1 MRKPPEI
8 SRRTKSE
15 QADIPFMETTL
26 DNRSALDAIL
36 RGERT
41 ATPPPK
47 PGKPEDSGAASLIQ
61 KHLEW
66 GEDCITRPGGSCI
79 MTEQDAERLVKNP
92 PLAVVKIKGVRTGT
106 SGDLSLIFGGAKS
119 RKTSLA
125 IMMAKEL
132 LAYTA
137 DDGREERVV
146 TSDIPSPTVAYFDTE
161 QSHYHSARMRNR
173 ITEGLPASQKG
184 NLAYMRLREENNK
197 GRLFQIVEHILENKP
212 NAAFIDGVADLV
224 TDTNNNTE
232 SSQML
237 SLLMELAEKT
247 GTHII
252 AILHNTESNVK
263 KGRGHL
269 GSEYERKAET
279 VYMVEKAKD
288 MDSASVVTAQHT
300 RNAPFESFH
309 ISHTSDGRLELYFPY
324 EPPRISDGDMCKAM
338 LDKARSLHPDKSS
351 FTKNQLEE
359 AHAIA
364 RKELGGGDS
373 LSEKQF
379 RTELHDFISQGF
391 LEEVLNDKGKSR
403 NPKLYRK
410 HGNGI

>member
-1 MRKPPEI
+1 MRKPFEI
-8 SRRTKSE
+8 RHNE
-15 QADIPFMETTL
+15 YACIPFMETTL
-26 DNRSALDAIL
+26 DNRSALDAII
-36 RGERT
+36 RGELT

-47 PGKPEDSGAASLIQ
+47 PGKPEDSGAASLIR

-137 DDGREERVV
+137 DDGREDRVV

-173 ITEGLPASQKG
+173 ITEGLPASKKG
-184 NLAYMRLREENNK
+184 NLAYMRLREENSR
-197 GRLFQIVEHILENKP
+197 GRLFLIVDHMLSNRP
-212 NAAFIDGVADLV
+212 NVAFIDGVADLV

-247 GTHII
+247 DSHII
-252 AILHNTESNVK
+252 AILHNTESNLK

-288 MDSASVVTAQHT
+288 IASSSIVTAQHT
-300 RNAPFESFH
+300 RNAPFETFH
-309 ISHTSDGRLELYFPY
+309 ITYKGDGRLELHFPY
-324 EPPRISDGDMCKAM
+324 EPPRISDGDMCRAM
-338 LDKARSLHPDKSS
+338 IDRAQESNPGKTV
-351 FTKNQLEE
+351 FTKNELEE
-359 AHAIA
+359 AHAKA

-379 RTELHDFISQGF
+379 RNELISFIRQGF
-391 LEEVLNDKGKSR
+391 LEEVLSASGKSH
-403 NPKLYRK
+403 NPKLYKK
-410 HGNGI
+410 HDN

>member
-1 MRKPPEI
+1 
-8 SRRTKSE
+8 
-15 QADIPFMETTL
+15 ME
-26 DNRSALDAIL
+26 NRSALGAII

-41 ATPPPK
+41 AIPPPK
-47 PGKPEDSGAASLIQ
+47 TDSPRDSGATCLIH
-61 KHLEW
+61 KHLDW
-66 GEDCITRPGGSCI
+66 DGDCCTQSDGGCI
-79 MTEQDAERLVKNP
+79 MTEQDAERLIRNP
-92 PLAVVKIKGVRTGT
+92 PPAAVRIKGVRTG
-106 SGDLSLIFGGAKS
+106 SCGDLSLIFGGAKS

-132 LAYTA
+132 LAYNG
-137 DDGREERVV
+137 DDGWEDSVV
-146 TSDIPSPTVAYFDTE
+146 TSDIPSPTVTYFDTE
-161 QSHYHSARMRNR
+161 QSNYHSAKMRNR
-173 ITEGLPASQKG
+173 ITDGLTADQKG
-184 NLAYMRLREENNK
+184 NLTYMRLREENSR
-197 GRLFQIVEHILENKP
+197 GRLFLIVDHMLNNRP
-212 NAAFIDGVADLV
+212 NVAFIDGVADLV

-410 HGNGI
+410 HGDGI

>member
-1 MRKPPEI
+1 
-8 SRRTKSE
+8 
-15 QADIPFMETTL
+15 METTL
-26 DNRSALDAIL
+26 ENRSALGAIIK
-36 RGERT
+36 GERT
-41 ATPPPK
+41 AIPPPK
-47 PGKPEDSGAASLIQ
+47 TDGPRDSRATSLIH
-61 KHLEW
+61 KHLDW
-66 GEDCITRPGGSCI
+66 DGDCCTQSDGGCI
-79 MTEQDAERLVKNP
+79 MTEQDAERLIQNP
-92 PLAVVKIKGVRTGT
+92 PPAAVRIKGVRTG
-106 SGDLSLIFGGAKS
+106 SCGDLSLIFGGAKS

-132 LAYTA
+132 LAYNG
-137 DDGREERVV
+137 DDGGEDSVV

-237 SLLMELAEKT
+237 SLLMELAERT

-309 ISHTSDGRLELYFPY
+309 ISHTSDGRLEIHFPY

-338 LDKARSLHPDKSS
+338 IDRAQDSNPGKIA
-351 FTKNQLEE
+351 FTKNELEE
-359 AHAIA
+359 AHAKA

-379 RTELHDFISQGF
+379 RNELCSFIRQGF
-391 LEEVLNDKGKSR
+391 LEEVLSDNGKSH
-403 NPKLYRK
+403 NPKLYKK
-410 HGNGI
+410 HDN

>member
-1 MRKPPEI
+1 
-8 SRRTKSE
+8 
-15 QADIPFMETTL
+15 METTL
-26 DNRSALDAIL
+26 ENRSALGAII

-41 ATPPPK
+41 AIPPPK
-47 PGKPEDSGAASLIQ
+47 TDDPRDSGATSLIH
-61 KHLEW
+61 KHLDW
-66 GEDCITRPGGSCI
+66 DGDCCTQSDGGCI
-79 MTEQDAERLVKNP
+79 MTEQDAERLIRNP
-92 PLAVVKIKGVRTGT
+92 PPAAVRIKGVRTG
-106 SGDLSLIFGGAKS
+106 SCGDLSLIFGGAKS

-132 LAYTA
+132 LAYNG
-137 DDGREERVV
+137 DDGWEDSVV
-146 TSDIPSPTVAYFDTE
+146 TSDIPSPTVTYFDTE
-161 QSHYHSARMRNR
+161 QSNYHSAKMRNR
-173 ITEGLPASQKG
+173 ITDGLTAVQKG
-184 NLAYMRLREENNK
+184 NLTYMRLREENSR
-197 GRLFQIVEHILENKP
+197 GRLFLIVDHMLNNRP
-212 NAAFIDGVADLV
+212 NVAFIDGVADLV

-309 ISHTSDGRLELYFPY
+309 ISHMSDGRLELHFPY

-364 RKELGGGDS
+364 RKELGGGDA

-410 HGNGI
+410 H

>member
-1 MRKPPEI
+1 
-8 SRRTKSE
+8 
-15 QADIPFMETTL
+15 
-26 DNRSALDAIL
+26 
-36 RGERT
+36 
-41 ATPPPK
+41 
-47 PGKPEDSGAASLIQ
+47 
-61 KHLEW
+61 
-66 GEDCITRPGGSCI
+66 
-79 MTEQDAERLVKNP
+79 MTEQDADRLIRNP
-92 PLAVVKIKGVRTGT
+92 PPAAVRIKGVRTG
-106 SGDLSLIFGGAKS
+106 SCGDLSLIFGGAKS

-132 LAYTA
+132 LACNGD
-137 DDGREERVV
+137 DDGEDSVV
-146 TSDIPSPTVAYFDTE
+146 TSDIPSPTVTYFDTE
-161 QSHYHSARMRNR
+161 QSNYHSAKMRNR
-173 ITEGLPASQKG
+173 ITEGLTAVQKG
-184 NLAYMRLREENNK
+184 NLTYMRLREENSR
-197 GRLFQIVEHILENKP
+197 GRLFLIVDHMLNNRP
-212 NAAFIDGVADLV
+212 NVAFIDGVADLV

-237 SLLMELAEKT
+237 SLLMELAERT

-309 ISHTSDGRLELYFPY
+309 ISHTSDGRLELHFPY

-338 LDKARSLHPDKSS
+338 LDKARSLHPGKSS

-410 HGNGI
+410 HGDGI